1 MKTNVRLKWGII
13 AVAALLVLI
22 GLGVGLFFANG
33 FRVDVEL
40 KGEQTL
46 TLEVGSAYTDEGADA
61 YLRGKL
67 FMKEG
72 EAFAPAVENTV
83 DPQKLGTYTVTYTA
97 RKWKKIGS
105 ATRTV
110 TVVDTQVP
118 TLTLAGEGEISL
130 TRGNAYNEPG
140 FTAAD
145 NYDGD
150 LTAKVVVT
158 GEVDTSKSGTYTLTY
173 NVQDSS
179 GNAAPAATRT
189 VKVKAPAVV
198 RPVVSIPETGTVVP
212 GNKTIYL
219 TFDDGPGPYTAKLLD
234 VLKKYNV
241 KATFFVVDTGSGYYP
256 LLTRMA
262 NEGHSIGIHSTS
274 HHYKTIYA
282 SEEAF
287 FNDLYNMQ
295 NIIKTHTGIT
305 TMLTRFPGGSSNT
318 VSQFN
323 PGIMSRLA
331 VSLTE
336 KGFRYF
342 DWNVSSGDA
351 GEATSTAQVV
361 RNIKNGINSNGKY
374 SIVLQHDIKNFSVN
388 AVEEIIQWGLANG
401 YTFAPLDMTSPT
413 CHHGINN

>member
-1 MKTNVRLKWGII
+1 MKTKVALKWGII
-13 AVAALLVLI
+13 ALAALLALVLL
-22 GLGVGLFFANG
+22 GLGLYGANR

-40 KGEQTL
+40 KGESAV
-46 TLEVGSAYTDEGADA
+46 TLEVGTPYTDPGADA

-72 EAFAPAVENTV
+72 EPFAPFTENPV
-83 DPQKLGTYTVTYTA
+83 DTQKTGTYTVTYTA
-97 RKWKKIGS
+97 RKWKKVGT

-118 TLTLAGEGEISL
+118 VLTLTGDAAITV
-130 TRGNAYNEPG
+130 TRGKTFTDPG
-140 FTAAD
+140 ATATD

-150 LTAKVVVT
+150 LTAQITVT
-158 GEVDTSKSGTYTLTY
+158 GQVDTAKTGTYTLTY

-179 GNAAPAATRT
+179 GNAATAVTRT
-189 VKVKAPAVV
+189 VTVKAPVVYSSSAAVPAV
-198 RPVVSIPETGTVVP
+198 GTVVP

-219 TFDDGPGPYTAKLLD
+219 TFDDGPGAYTGKLLN

-241 KATFFVVDTGSGYYP
+241 KATFFVIDTGSGNYN

-262 NEGHSIGIHSTS
+262 NEGHSIGIHSTT
-274 HHYKTIYA
+274 HDYGKIYA

-287 FNDLYNMQ
+287 FDDLYNMQ
-295 NIIKTHTGIT
+295 TIIKNNTGIT

-318 VSQFN
+318 VSRFN
-323 PGIMSRLA
+323 PGIMSRLTKA
-331 VSLTE
+331 VTE

-351 GEATSTAQVV
+351 GKANTTAQVV
-361 RNIKNGINSNGKY
+361 RNIKNGVHANGKY
-374 SIVLQHDIKNFSVN
+374 SVVLQHDIKNFSVN
-388 AVEEIIQWGLANG
+388 AVEEVIQWGLANG

-413 CHHGINN
+413 CRHGINN